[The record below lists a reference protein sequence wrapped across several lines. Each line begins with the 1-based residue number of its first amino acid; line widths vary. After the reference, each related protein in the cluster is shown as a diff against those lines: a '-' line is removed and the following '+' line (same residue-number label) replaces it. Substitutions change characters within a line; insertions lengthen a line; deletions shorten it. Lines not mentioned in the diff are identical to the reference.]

1 MRIRR
6 NELSLYDV
14 VGMDPKQKLKMMLIE
29 HGFGAGIAVLL
40 GVAVSFAISYTIIK
54 RFIIMRAGTD
64 YVFAWPVGP
73 AFLITSLIFGT
84 VIGVNLLDWKRAE
97 GYIRDKR

>member
-1 MRIRR
+1 
-6 NELSLYDV
+6 
-14 VGMDPKQKLKMMLIE
+14 MMLIE
-29 HGFGAGIAVLL
+29 HGFGAGIAVFL
-40 GVAVSFAISYTIIK
+40 GMVTSFIVSYTIIK
-54 RFIIMRAGTD
+54 RFIIMRTGAD

-84 VIGVNLLDWKRAE
+84 VIGVNLLEWKRAE